1 MMLNLRFVVCTLP
14 IGMMVLG
21 AGVVSGQAYPSKP
34 IRIVT
39 AAAGAGSD
47 FFSRLIAQAL
57 SEPLGQQVIVDNR
70 ASGIVASEVVS
81 KAAPD
86 GYTLTVGG
94 SAHWI
99 RPLFAKMP
107 YDAVKDFAAITLVSK
122 DAFVLAA
129 HPSMPIK
136 SVKELIALAKSKPGQ
151 LNYGTSGTGSTQH
164 LATESFAAMA
174 GIKLTHIPYK
184 GSAMAI
190 TDLLAG
196 ESQVMINDVGLIM
209 PHAKVGKLRALA
221 VTTAEPSA
229 LVPGLPP
236 IASEVPG
243 YEAVSMTG
251 LWAPAGTPAAIITR
265 LNQET
270 VRALNRADI
279 KERILKAG
287 SEAVGNSPEQFTA
300 LIKADMSRITKVIK
314 EAGLKTDL

>member
-1 MMLNLRFVVCTLP
+1 MLNLRFIVCTLP
-14 IGMMVLG
+14 AGMMLLG
-21 AGVVSGQAYPSKP
+21 AGVVYAQGYPSKP

-47 FFSRLIAQAL
+47 FFSRLVAQAIA
-57 SEPLGQQVIVDNR
+57 EPLGQQVIVDNR
-70 ASGIVASEVVS
+70 ASGIIASEVVS

-107 YDAVKDFAAITLVSK
+107 YDAVKDFAAITLISK
-122 DAFVLAA
+122 DAFVLVA
-129 HPSMPIK
+129 HPSMPVK
-136 SVKELIALAKSKPGQ
+136 SVKELIAVAKSKPGQ

-164 LATESFAAMA
+164 LATESFASMA
-174 GIKLTHIPYK
+174 GIKLTHVPYK

-196 ESQVMINDVGLIM
+196 ESQVMINDVGLVM
-209 PHAKVGKLRALA
+209 PHAKTGKLRALA

-229 LVPGLPP
+229 LVPGLPT

-243 YEAVSMTG
+243 FEAVSMTG
-251 LWAPAGTPAAIITR
+251 LWAPAATPAAIITR

-279 KERILKAG
+279 KERVLKAG
-287 SEAVGNSPEQFTA
+287 SEAVGNTPEQFTA
-300 LIKADMSRITKVIK
+300 IIKADISRITKIIK
-314 EAGLKTDL
+314 DAGLKTDL

>member
-1 MMLNLRFVVCTLP
+1 MLNLRCVVAMVAV
-14 IGMMVLG
+14 GMMVLG

-47 FFSRLIAQAL
+47 FSSRVIAQAL
-57 SEPLGQQVIVDNR
+57 SEPLGHQVIVDNR
-70 ASGIVASEVVS
+70 ASGIIASEVVS
-81 KAAPD
+81 KSPPD

-99 RPLFAKMP
+99 RPLFARMP
-107 YDAVKDFAAITLVSK
+107 YDPVKDFATITLVSK
-122 DAFVLAA
+122 DAFVLVA
-129 HPSMPIK
+129 HPSMPVK
-136 SVKELIALAKSKPGQ
+136 SVKELIALAKSRPGQ

-174 GIKLTHIPYK
+174 GIKLTHVPYK

-196 ESQVMINDVGLIM
+196 ESQVMINDVGLVM
-209 PHAKVGKLRALA
+209 PHAKTGKLRALA

-229 LVPGLPP
+229 LVPGLPT

-243 YEAVSMTG
+243 FEAVSMTG
-251 LWAPAGTPAAIITR
+251 FWAPAGTPAAVITR

-279 KERILKAG
+279 KERFLKAG
-287 SEAVGNSPEQFTA
+287 SETVGNSPEQFAA
-300 LIKADMSRITKVIK
+300 LIKADISRITKVIK
-314 EAGLKTDL
+314 DAGLKVEQ

>member
-1 MMLNLRFVVCTLP
+1 MLNLRFVVCTLP